1 MIESGFKNAS
11 NVKKAVVKLLTNNMK
26 NGILPFNNETLN
38 KLKEKHPKSNNA
50 NNDVLLTGVPQDVQ
64 PIMFAGIDEEMIRK
78 AVIKT

>member
-38 KLKEKHPKSNNA
+38 KLKEKHPKSNNT
-50 NNDVLLTGVPQDVQ
+50 NNDVLPTGVPQDVH